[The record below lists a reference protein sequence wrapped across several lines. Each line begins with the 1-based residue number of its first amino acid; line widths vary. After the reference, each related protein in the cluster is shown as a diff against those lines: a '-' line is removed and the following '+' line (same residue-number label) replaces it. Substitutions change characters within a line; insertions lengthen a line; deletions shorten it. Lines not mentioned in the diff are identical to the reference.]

1 MGDGM
6 MFSWSSTDSI
16 PVRRAELSQAPVA
29 MPTGSKMADENKP
42 EQSRSDFDPVL
53 AEISKAIAE
62 TFDTFDHES
71 NKTVD
76 KR

>member
-1 MGDGM
+1 MGDGV
-6 MFSWSSTDSI
+6 SPTGVQQTIYHYTEQSC
-16 PVRRAELSQAPVA
+16 PQAPVV

>member
-1 MGDGM
+1 MAD
-6 MFSWSSTDSI
+6 
-16 PVRRAELSQAPVA
+16 
-29 MPTGSKMADENKP
+29 GSKL

-53 AEISKAIAE
+53 AEINKAIAD

>member
-1 MGDGM
+1 MGDGV
-6 MFSWSSTDSI
+6 SSAGVQQTVYQYTEQSC
-16 PVRRAELSQAPVA
+16 APVA

>member
-1 MGDGM
+1 
-6 MFSWSSTDSI
+6 
-16 PVRRAELSQAPVA
+16 
-29 MPTGSKMADENKP
+29 MADGNKP
-42 EQSRSDFDPVL
+42 EQSRSDLDPLL
-53 AEISKAIAE
+53 AETSKAISD